1 MFSLK
6 SVPLI
11 IAGVTAFGAPIVNPD
26 REVEGAQ
33 FSWI

>member
-1 MFSLK
+1 MFLLK

-26 REVEGAQ
+26 KEIEGAQ
-33 FSWI
+33 FPWI